1 MFKKVV
7 FLNILALLF
16 VSGAYAQ
23 DSDESKVFVRV
34 GVGLAFFAN
43 DGYTFDLPA
52 GELHYHEAA
61 LTANFGMGFGTEY
74 FRIIVL
80 FDPAII
86 DGVRGTS
93 INSVGIKGEIGL
105 PKIKW
110 LKLGGGIMNSHNYA
124 KLSDDVRIYEKSDI
138 DTLLSPFWSITFLPQ
153 SSGTGRFFAD
163 IRVGRSTGGDIIS
176 PQTGKPIADRYVSIS
191 LGVQLRFDNE

>member
-7 FLNILALLF
+7 LLNILALLF
-16 VSGAYAQ
+16 VSSAYAQ
-23 DSDESKVFVRV
+23 DSEESKVFVRV
-34 GVGLAFFAN
+34 GVGFVNFAD

-61 LTANFGMGFGTEY
+61 LTANLGMGFGTEY
-74 FRIIVL
+74 FRVIVL
-80 FDPAII
+80 FDPGIF
-86 DGVRGTS
+86 DGLQGTS
-93 INSVGIKGEIGL
+93 INSVGVKGEIGL

-110 LKLGGGIMNSHNYA
+110 LKLGGGIMNSRNYA
-124 KLSDDVRIYEKSDI
+124 KLSDDVSIYEKAGV
-138 DTLLSPFWSITFLPQ
+138 DTILSPFWSITFLPQ

-163 IRVGRSTGGDIIS
+163 IRVGRSTGGDVIS
-176 PQTGKPIADRYVSIS
+176 SQTGKPIADRYVSIS